1 MKKLHVHISVKDIEK
16 STVFYNELFATE
28 PSKLK
33 PDYVKWDLTNP
44 SINFAISKHGKPG
57 LNHLGIETENETEL
71 EELYQRINP
80 IDAKKDEQ
88 GETVCC
94 YARSVKTW
102 IDDPQKISWEIFHSL
117 NDEEVYRDKKA
128 SVCCIDKAACC

>member
-80 IDAKKDEQ
+80 IDANKNEE

-102 IDDPQKISWEIFHSL
+102 IDDPQKISWEIFNSL
-117 NDEEVYRDKKA
+117 NDEEVYREKPSSACSKNIF
-128 SVCCIDKAACC
+128 SCC